1 MSTKVYGIDV
11 SYHQGLI
18 DWAAVKKAGVR
29 FAILRAG
36 FGREISQKDGCFE
49 ENYAACKAAGI
60 PVGAYWYS
68 YATDTAAARKEAATC
83 LKAIEGKSFESP
95 VWFDQEYEPGIKAL
109 TDRQRVEIVKAFCNT
124 LEDAGYYTGLYCSRD
139 WLKNYLIPNQL
150 KAYDV
155 WVAAYASDPGSVPL
169 PYGMW
174 QYSSTGHI
182 QGIAGNVD
190 LDVAYKDY
198 PSIIR
203 KAGLNGLRG

>member
-1 MSTKVYGIDV
+1 M
-11 SYHQGLI
+11 
-18 DWAAVKKAGVR
+18 
-29 FAILRAG
+29 
-36 FGREISQKDGCFE
+36 
-49 ENYAACKAAGI
+49 
-60 PVGAYWYS
+60 
-68 YATDTAAARKEAATC
+68 
-83 LKAIEGKSFESP
+83 
-95 VWFDQEYEPGIKAL
+95 
-109 TDRQRVEIVKAFCNT
+109 EIVKAFCNT

-139 WLKNYLIPNQL
+139 WLKNYLIPDRL

-155 WVAAYASDPGSVPL
+155 WMAAYVSDPGSVSL

-174 QYSSTGHI
+174 QYSSTGSI